1 MNKPQSK
8 TQSRSNIMLWV
19 ALTVV
24 ALIGTYGLWNAI
36 VAVQTADKAMGLILE
51 INTTDSRH
59 KNAIIELQKCYNEK
73 VATCTIDL
81 Q

>member
-8 TQSRSNIMLWV
+8 TQSRSNIMLWA

-36 VAVQTADKAMGLILE
+36 VAVQTADRATELILE

-73 VATCTIDL
+73 VATCTINL

>member
-1 MNKPQSK
+1 
-8 TQSRSNIMLWV
+8 MLWV